1 MIKYLLVGGLVLSIN
16 LYGSDNPFD
25 LAKNM
30 QQIEA
35 DDSFLLDTLEDDLK
49 LKPKKHRE
57 KKIEPKKVI
66 KKVSDTPIKKKTE
79 EVKVE
84 ENVVPDIDINNSKKE
99 DAIKSETYK
108 KDEIVVEK
116 NSTKKSKSMEPVIQP
131 EKHVS
136 KEIVKIEKEITPL
149 KIEKEPKVKP
159 KVANR
164 DKNLSITSKVKPIVK
179 NDTVKKDK
187 KVVVQTKKVDLSSE
201 SKEALSVDDINITKE
216 REEMALRVQKEL
228 AEAIKDVDR
237 ED

>member
-1 MIKYLLVGGLVLSIN
+1 
-16 LYGSDNPFD
+16 
-25 LAKNM
+25 
-30 QQIEA
+30 
-35 DDSFLLDTLEDDLK
+35 
-49 LKPKKHRE
+49 
-57 KKIEPKKVI
+57 
-66 KKVSDTPIKKKTE
+66 
-79 EVKVE
+79 
-84 ENVVPDIDINNSKKE
+84 
-99 DAIKSETYK
+99 
-108 KDEIVVEK
+108 
-116 NSTKKSKSMEPVIQP
+116 MEPVIQL

-159 KVANR
+159 KVANT